1 MKSFLAAL
9 AAVIVLASP
18 SFALS
23 PEAEAFIKSI
33 GLDPNSAAVRA
44 ADEEGT
50 ISTTFRG
57 DSASFSLES
66 LALEKKKNGVLAF
79 IATRAFIKKLS
90 GSLST
95 PFPKTGYDGMYL
107 TKSERGLVA
116 DKIAAEA

>member
-1 MKSFLAAL
+1 MKSLLIAVFAVAAF
-9 AAVIVLASP
+9 AAP

-23 PEAEAFIKSI
+23 PESEAFIRSI

-57 DSASFSLES
+57 DSATFSLES
-66 LALEKKKNGVLAF
+66 LCHDKKKNGVLAF
-79 IATRAFIKKLS
+79 IATRTFIKKLAANPN
-90 GSLST
+90 T
-95 PFPKTGYDGMYL
+95 PFPKTNYDGMYL
-107 TKSERGLVA
+107 TKGEREVVA